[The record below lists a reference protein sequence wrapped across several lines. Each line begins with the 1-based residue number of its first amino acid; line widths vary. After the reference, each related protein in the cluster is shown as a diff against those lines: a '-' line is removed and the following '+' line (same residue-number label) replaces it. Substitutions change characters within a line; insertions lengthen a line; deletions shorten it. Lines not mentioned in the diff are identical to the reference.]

1 MIQVTNDHCTEL
13 VFNVYSPNPYEELT
27 LYAEGPCKNVGKSQ
41 SRISIIFLNCT
52 CPVGFQPKDSE
63 GNSNCECVCD
73 SKLSPYII
81 DPNCNPATR
90 MLTRNG
96 DYWLMYL
103 NNSDSFSDYSYL
115 IHPHC
120 LLDYCHSSD
129 SKIQINLNTADGA
142 DVQCTNNRS
151 GLLCALCQPG
161 QSPSIG
167 SSRCI
172 ACPKMGYFIIFLIV
186 LILVGLSLVVLLLV
200 LNLTVAI
207 GTINGVIF
215 YANIVNANKSIFF
228 PTSTTKFLSLFISLL
243 DLELAVDT
251 CFEGMDTYWKIW
263 LQLVFPTYVI
273 LLVIMVIVISEYSI
287 RFSRLIAKRNPV
299 ATLATVTLILLSYT
313 RTLHTVFAALPFTN
327 LDYPNGSSERV
338 WLPDATIG
346 YITAKHIFLFLA
358 AICILTVG
366 IAYTFLLFFWQWL
379 LQYQGL
385 KLFKLVRYQRLCHFI
400 EPYHA
405 PYLFKYRYWT
415 GLLLF
420 ARVAL
425 YLVFTLNVLGDP
437 GVNMLAIVIIIC
449 GLIFLKGFFGLC
461 TFMLQQRLTS
471 D

>member
-1 MIQVTNDHCTEL
+1 MINIFFTSNFATLGGAIYIDDETNFKTCTGEPDHKTNCFLQVLSPQRTNNVIYDIVSIEFTNNNGSTLYGGLLDRCTLSPFAEILILYKHVEYIKAPIYGVSYATSISNLNAVNVSSAPVQLCFCTEDYQPDCSYQPHPIQIKKGEKFTVSLVAVDQVNHSVANTTIYSSLLSHVGSGLGKGQMIQVTNDHCTEL

-81 DPNCNPATR
+81 DPNCNPTTR
-90 MLTRNG
+90 MLMRNG
-96 DYWLMYL
+96 DFWLMYL
-103 NNSDSFSDYSYL
+103 NNSDSFSSYSYL

-120 LLDYCHSSD
+120 PFDYCHSSD

-215 YANIVNANKSIFF
+215 YANIVNANK
-228 PTSTTKFLSLFISLL
+228 
-243 DLELAVDT
+243 LEH
-251 CFEGMDTYWKIW
+251 
-263 LQLVFPTYVI
+263 I
-273 LLVIMVIVISEYSI
+273 LPSFNDKVPLIIHII
-287 RFSRLIAKRNPV
+287 TRFGA
-299 ATLATVTLILLSYT
+299 
-313 RTLHTVFAALPFTN
+313 
-327 LDYPNGSSERV
+327 G
-338 WLPDATIG
+338 
-346 YITAKHIFLFLA
+346 
-358 AICILTVG
+358 C
-366 IAYTFLLFFWQWL
+366 Q
-379 LQYQGL
+379 
-385 KLFKLVRYQRLCHFI
+385 
-400 EPYHA
+400 
-405 PYLFKYRYWT
+405 YLF
-415 GLLLF
+415 
-420 ARVAL
+420 
-425 YLVFTLNVLGDP
+425 
-437 GVNMLAIVIIIC
+437 
-449 GLIFLKGFFGLC
+449 
-461 TFMLQQRLTS
+461 
-471 D
+471 